1 MKLRKGLIQLG
12 ILGLALV
19 VGAAMPLVAQD
30 TTVPKIVLVDG
41 ERVTTETAVGKQV
54 RDRIQAA
61 VADWESR
68 ITQSQGQL
76 QAMLQNRQ
84 TQQLTL
90 SSAALSQLDQ
100 SIEERQVELQRMQ
113 DDARRAIERMQAQG
127 TDEVNKVL
135 IPALEQLAAE
145 QGYELVFDTRLTQT
159 GGVLFYSTRLDVTD
173 AFIAKVDELASA
185 Q

>member
-100 SIEERQVELQRMQ
+100 E
-113 DDARRAIERMQAQG
+113 
-127 TDEVNKVL
+127 
-135 IPALEQLAAE
+135 LAAYAPLLPFACCKITARCFPKAGI
-145 QGYELVFDTRLTQT
+145 QI
-159 GGVLFYSTRLDVTD
+159 S
-173 AFIAKVDELASA
+173 
-185 Q
+185 